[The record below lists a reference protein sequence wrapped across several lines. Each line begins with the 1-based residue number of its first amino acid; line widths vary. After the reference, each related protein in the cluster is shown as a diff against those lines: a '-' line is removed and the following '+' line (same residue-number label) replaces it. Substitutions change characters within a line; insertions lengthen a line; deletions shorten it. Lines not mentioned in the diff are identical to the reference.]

1 MPVTERPNSFG
12 IDGPIMTGQWVNPQ
26 TGDKFTVRD
35 SFFQDGQYVV
45 QTMDGRMLGYNQLQQ
60 YVKMETLQQS
70 QRSSSLPPEVEALIG
85 GSGPASN
92 SQDILPED
100 MAMIA
105 GSPVSKNS
113 GVIDGSSVSVGL
125 AGISSVTESD
135 NPVKQ
140 PPVHLSN
147 SPQDFDLELIR
158 RILNNK
164 INIEISP
171 QIIWARY
178 PQKELSILMDMFGVS
193 ADKITD
199 FIMSKFDINDYM
211 TRVRNYVEQAL
222 VEPEQYISVPGEDPK
237 PVPIKENKPVS
248 GRGTKTKK

>member
-60 YVKMETLQQS
+60 YVKMENPQQS

-100 MAMIA
+100 MAMIT
-105 GSPVSKNS
+105 
-113 GVIDGSSVSVGL
+113 GSSVS
-125 AGISSVTESD
+125 AGSSEISSVTESI
-135 NPVKQ
+135 NSIEQ

-164 INIEISP
+164 INIEIFP

-178 PQKELSILMDMFGVS
+178 PQKELSILMDMFGVPT
-193 ADKITD
+193 DKITD

-211 TRVRNYVEQAL
+211 TRVRNYVKQAL
-222 VEPEQYISVPGEDPK
+222 AEPEQYISVPYEDPK
-237 PVPIKENKPVS
+237 PAPIKENKPVS
-248 GRGTKTKK
+248 GRNTKTKK

>member
-60 YVKMETLQQS
+60 YVKMENPQQV

-100 MAMIA
+100 MAIITGSVSA
-105 GSPVSKNS
+105 GSPK
-113 GVIDGSSVSVGL
+113 
-125 AGISSVTESD
+125 ISSVTESTD
-135 NPVKQ
+135 SIKQ

-164 INIEISP
+164 INIEIFP

-199 FIMSKFDINDYM
+199 FIMSKFDINDYT

-222 VEPEQYISVPGEDPK
+222 AEPEQYISAPHEDPK